1 MTERSEHVTYA
12 VLLAILLSVLAWALG
27 STVFALFH

>member
-1 MTERSEHVTYA
+1 MTERSEHAVYA
-12 VLLAILLSVLAWALG
+12 VLLAILVTVLVWALG